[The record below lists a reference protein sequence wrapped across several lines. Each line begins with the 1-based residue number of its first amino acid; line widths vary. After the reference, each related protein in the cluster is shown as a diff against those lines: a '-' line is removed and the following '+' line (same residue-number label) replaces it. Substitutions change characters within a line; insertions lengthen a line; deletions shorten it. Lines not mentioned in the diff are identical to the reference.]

1 MKKRIN
7 FHGVQK
13 MGDDQMGKLKAL
25 DPRLLSTIGC
35 SLFFAYILSVL
46 FEGQVLYSLSASF
59 AVETSV
65 HLLIAMAAHLLGLFS
80 CGHFVKSLGAV
91 RRVMIVSM
99 GVCVLATIPFFF
111 GPSALWIVGLILSG
125 YTSGCVVASFGS
137 LLKIF
142 TPKSKRLKTCADILI
157 YSNVTMIVVN
167 VVAVNVSP
175 SLGLVLSLICVMLG
189 TLLIW
194 ALPARSMNEEEDKTE
209 SNQNQQ
215 NNINKP
221 LLLLVLF
228 VLIITINS
236 GLMYQV
242 INPAFEHLT
251 ELRSWYWAV
260 PYIVAL
266 LVMRNLP
273 PWVKHSSA
281 LYVGMAMIMAAF
293 IGFMLLAR
301 NASDYLIVDTLML
314 GACGIFDLFW
324 WSILGEMMDY
334 TDKPVKVFGIGLAA
348 NVLGVLVGDV
358 LGMRI
363 VSLQLSRA
371 QVTVIALTIVSVTVA
386 LLPALNRYLVTLLK
400 GHAYLAVYETMSQP
414 QQDAIVALSATLD
427 PLTVREQEVLGV
439 LLDGKSNRQIAEMLC
454 ISESTVKTHIR
465 NIYSKYDVSSRAEL
479 ISTVLKNQ
487 PEMLS

>member
-1 MKKRIN
+1 
-7 FHGVQK
+7 
-13 MGDDQMGKLKAL
+13 
-25 DPRLLSTIGC
+25 
-35 SLFFAYILSVL
+35 
-46 FEGQVLYSLSASF
+46 
-59 AVETSV
+59 
-65 HLLIAMAAHLLGLFS
+65 
-80 CGHFVKSLGAV
+80 
-91 RRVMIVSM
+91 
-99 GVCVLATIPFFF
+99 
-111 GPSALWIVGLILSG
+111 
-125 YTSGCVVASFGS
+125 
-137 LLKIF
+137 
-142 TPKSKRLKTCADILI
+142 
-157 YSNVTMIVVN
+157 
-167 VVAVNVSP
+167 VNVSP

-194 ALPARSMNEEEDKTE
+194 ALPARSMNEEGDKTE

-215 NNINKP
+215 SNINKP